1 MKFAKLIII
10 GFCTITVIYAAF
22 ILKLFKTDKLA
33 FYKISIKLNDGTLI
47 DVPSEFIPYIQS
59 GDSIIKES
67 NSSQITLISFFQD
80 KRTVFIHP

>member
-1 MKFAKLIII
+1 MTLTQQRQCFRF
-10 GFCTITVIYAAF
+10 FCENLVV
-22 ILKLFKTDKLA
+22 
-33 FYKISIKLNDGTLI
+33 